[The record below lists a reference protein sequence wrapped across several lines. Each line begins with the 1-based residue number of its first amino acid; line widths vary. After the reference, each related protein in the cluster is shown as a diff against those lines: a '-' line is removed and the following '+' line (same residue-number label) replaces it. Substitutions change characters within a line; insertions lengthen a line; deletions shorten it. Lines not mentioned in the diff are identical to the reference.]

1 MLCMAAQ
8 RPRHQ
13 ARGGSCPRRFGQ
25 DPPEEPEPS
34 QGRGGS
40 PVTCMPVARDLCF
53 EYGSNADTERGM
65 LYIVGLGCAAI
76 VAGCVRST

>member
-1 MLCMAAQ
+1 MSTSVDIISLLFS
-8 RPRHQ
+8 HS
-13 ARGGSCPRRFGQ
+13 GLTTSLNRRAKRTQ
-25 DPPEEPEPS
+25 LHALL
-34 QGRGGS
+34 
-40 PVTCMPVARDLCF
+40 ARDLCF